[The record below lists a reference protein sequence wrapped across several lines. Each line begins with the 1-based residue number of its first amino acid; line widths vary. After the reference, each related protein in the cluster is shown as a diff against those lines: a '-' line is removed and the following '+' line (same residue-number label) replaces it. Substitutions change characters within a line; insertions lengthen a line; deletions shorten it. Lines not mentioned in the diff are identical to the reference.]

1 MQIEA
6 IVTQLVFEHA
16 LRVRMKAETSDAPG
30 TATSAADQEEPTVVP
45 PLDEDST
52 VASEIDGTPTV
63 ATSRSDDSTAPAVP
77 ESSPSSQATHAH
89 GKGKGISADATSS
102 VKQAESP
109 PNDAGKSLVGRIN
122 NLVTSDLSSIEWV
135 SWSLISVGASLDF
148 SCTAMMG

>member
-16 LRVRMKAETSDAPG
+16 LRVRMKAETSEAPSI
-30 TATSAADQEEPTVVP
+30 TSSASDLEEPTVVP
-45 PLDEDST
+45 LLDEDST
-52 VASEIDGTPTV
+52 VASEIDGTPTA
-63 ATSRSDDSTAPAVP
+63 ATSRSEDSTTTTVP
-77 ESSPSSQATHAH
+77 GSTPSSQATNAQ
-89 GKGKGISADATSS
+89 GKGKAISAEATPS
-102 VKQAESP
+102 VKKAQSP

-148 SCTAMMG
+148 SLLPR